1 MSRGPEGMLLRSLDV
16 LFIGGFND
24 DYFWILYHFLQ
35 LHWVYYVLLSWLF
48 LHLGLGFRCYDEFDL
63 LALLDYLILA
73 VLFIGAIMK
82 EPNIQTMTRQLYRCH
97 FLEYSSVQKLWINNN
112 FFAFSGIFVDESN
125 AHAH

>member
-1 MSRGPEGMLLRSLDV
+1 MGGGPKGMLLRSLDV

-35 LHWVYYVLLSWLF
+35 FYWVYYAFLSWLL
-48 LHLGLGFRCYDEFDL
+48 LHFGLGFRCYDEIDL

-82 EPNIQTMTRQLYRCH
+82 ESNIQTRARQLYWCH
-97 FLEYSSVQKLWINNN
+97 FLEYSCAQKLWIYNN
-112 FFAFSGIFVDESN
+112 FFAFPRIFVYESN
-125 AHAH
+125 AHAN